1 MQSSWIFKPK
11 YGKDIYEK
19 VINCFTHRYLN
30 WYDNGVDIQLF
41 EIKNGYVEMQA
52 VIDDPS
58 CHEYFTEN
66 CFSDNPLDGE
76 ELTEHMMI
84 LLVEAGVAYNI
95 HQDEP
100 DETPKYI
107 LEDVEVCQV
116 LDVLCEKDTNIY
128 SPWGSKCWVYP
139 VGGGLPKTVD
149 MLDALLT
156 LQAA

>member
-11 YGKDIYEK
+11 YGADIYEK
-19 VINCFTHRYLN
+19 VIRCFVQRYLG
-30 WYDNGVDIQLF
+30 WEDNGVYSSFVNL
-41 EIKNGYVEMQA
+41 ENGYVEMQA

-58 CHEYFTEN
+58 CHEFFTEN
-66 CFSDNPLDGE
+66 CFSDDAISGE
-76 ELTEHMMI
+76 ELTEDMMI

-100 DETPKYI
+100 DETPEYI

-116 LDVLCEKDTNIY
+116 LNVLCEEGTNIY

-139 VGGGLPKTVD
+139 VGSGRPKTVD
-149 MLDALLT
+149 MLEALLT
-156 LQAA
+156 LKAA